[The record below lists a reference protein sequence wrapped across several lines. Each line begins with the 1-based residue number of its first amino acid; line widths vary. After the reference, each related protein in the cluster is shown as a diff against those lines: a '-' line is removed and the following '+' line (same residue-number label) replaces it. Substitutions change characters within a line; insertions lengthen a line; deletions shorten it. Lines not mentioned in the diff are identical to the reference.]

1 MICTELLIYI
11 LKIKIVFVDVRKPQV
26 TKFSAKLLSS
36 AEGVAGELLESNF
49 LKHQHTEI

>member
-1 MICTELLIYI
+1 MMCLELLIYI
-11 LKIKIVFVDVRKPQV
+11 LRLKIVFVDVKKPQV
-26 TKFSAKLLSS
+26 AKFSAKLLLS